1 MNMQVSAGVAKDE
14 IVNLVWTELVS
25 NCLGCVIN
33 TFHQSFVFWKRQVSN
48 LFDMTVSDQNDSSGM
63 RLVAMKIQ
71 SSTGKCAN
79 FYQIEASG
87 PLRRRIYS
95 IQSWFFRLSFL
106 GFTLFF
112 NIGRTK
118 G

>member
-79 FYQIEASG
+79 FYQIRPQVLSAAEFTAFSHGSSPQLSG
-87 PLRRRIYS
+87 LYAFS
-95 IQSWFFRLSFL
+95 
-106 GFTLFF
+106 T
-112 NIGRTK
+112 
-118 G
+118 